1 MFVLRNFE
9 KALPFILMVQQKCTK
24 VNYVFKLF
32 FFSRMKIPGQMTAA
46 VSPSL
51 HLHPHSAIAAV
62 GSRKAATPQIVD
74 QLVTAMDLVLA
85 AAILVSLA
93 AVAAVTLAVMVIT
106 GGLLLMKRPPPDRRR
121 CRNLFRRQ
129 LTFQVQKYI
138 SS

>member
-1 MFVLRNFE
+1 
-9 KALPFILMVQQKCTK
+9 
-24 VNYVFKLF
+24 
-32 FFSRMKIPGQMTAA
+32 MKIPGQMTAA

-51 HLHPHSAIAAV
+51 HPHPHSAIAAV

-93 AVAAVTLAVMVIT
+93 AVAAVTLAVMVII